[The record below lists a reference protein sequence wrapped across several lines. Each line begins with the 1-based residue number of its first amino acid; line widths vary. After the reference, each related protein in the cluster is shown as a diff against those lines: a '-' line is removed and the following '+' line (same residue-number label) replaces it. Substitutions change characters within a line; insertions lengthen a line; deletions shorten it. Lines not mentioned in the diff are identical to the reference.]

1 MDLFKKK
8 NSEIPITDSQQTF
21 QTDLLDSQGSLDGV
35 LSSQENILESN
46 PILAKKIVP
55 ADDSIDEDPV
65 RGKWERS
72 HEFVFA
78 LAGCAIGLG
87 NVWRFPYLCYKYG
100 GGSFMVAY
108 LFFLFLV
115 GVPMLM
121 LEVTMGQFMSRGGIE
136 VWNMVPISKGI
147 GFATLLVVVYI
158 NIYYIVI
165 LAWTLFYFFKSV
177 VALFTGHLPWTSCD
191 FKGASECCS
200 NIYNGSTLI
209 APEGC
214 SGDPI
219 YPEAEYF
226 SNNVLNI
233 TSGIDETGGM
243 NWTLFGFLI
252 LAWVIVFSMV
262 YKGVK
267 STGKAAYVT
276 STFPLLVLMALV
288 IRGVTLDGAY
298 NGLKYYIT
306 PDLDKLAQ
314 ADTWMAAASQIMF
327 SYSLCQGSLT
337 SLGSYNKWSFN
348 SIKWT
353 VKLSFLNSFAS
364 MFAGIAIFSILG
376 HLSSQTG
383 IPIEKVA
390 DKGPGLAFIAYPRA
404 LSTLRGSAIWNTLFF
419 LMLIMLGIASQCAQV
434 EGMITTIVD
443 LKQNFFKATKPI
455 RRQLFVALACFVC
468 FLLALPMVL
477 NSGMYY
483 FQLMDSYGASGMALM
498 IITILEV
505 VSVAWIYG
513 ADKYYDD
520 LEEMCYLSR
529 ARGRKNKKSNPK
541 KQGWRLFKYIWK
553 FITPSVLLL
562 CLIYSIATFEGPS
575 YDSLVTGHYE
585 YPTIGWVIAFGL
597 VCSTVCCIPIYALIL
612 LCKIKASG
620 NSYKIMFEPEY
631 PADHPRMIMTSS
643 SGHYYQIHSPQDGV
657 KESSRSENIVKD
669 VYQNDTIVKESD
681 GKEFDG
687 NFNDNIHK
695 QRLNSISS
703 PDLANDNSYNV
714 V

>member
-8 NSEIPITDSQQTF
+8 NTEIPITDSQQTF
-21 QTDLLDSQGSLDGV
+21 ETDLSDSQGSLGGI
-35 LSSQENILESN
+35 LASQDNVLESQKLRQN
-46 PILAKKIVP
+46 PE
-55 ADDSIDEDPV
+55 DEGGPQEPV

-165 LAWTLFYFFKSV
+165 LAWTLFYFCKSV
-177 VALFTGHLPWTSCD
+177 VAIFTGQLPWTTCD
-191 FKGASECCS
+191 FIGASACCS
-200 NIYNGSTLI
+200 NTYNGSVLV
-209 APEGC
+209 APDGC
-214 SGDPI
+214 DSDPI

-233 TSGIDETGGM
+233 TSGINETGGM

-288 IRGVTLDGAY
+288 IRGVTLDGAME
-298 NGLKYYIT
+298 GLKYYIT
-306 PDLDKLAQ
+306 PDLNKLVQ

-376 HLSSQTG
+376 HLSAQTG

-404 LSTLRGSAIWNTLFF
+404 LSTLPGSAIWNTLFF

-434 EGMITTIVD
+434 EGMITTMVD

-455 RRQLFVALACFVC
+455 RRQLFVALACFTC

-513 ADKYYDD
+513 VDKYYDD
-520 LEEMCYLSR
+520 LEQMCYESR
-529 ARGRKNKKSNPK
+529 ALDGKHKKSNPK

-562 CLIYSIATFEGPS
+562 CLIYSIVTFEGPS

-585 YPTIGWVIAFGL
+585 YPTIGWIIAFGL
-597 VCSTVCCIPIYALIL
+597 VFSTVCCIPIYAVIL
-612 LCKIKASG
+612 LCKVRNTG
-620 NSYKIMFEPEY
+620 TSYKIVFEPEY
-631 PADHPRMIMTSS
+631 PADHPRMP
-643 SGHYYQIHSPQDGV
+643 SGYYHPIHSSQTHGQ
-657 KESSRSENIVKD
+657 ESTKDSRSENIVKD
-669 VYQNDTIVKESD
+669 ACIVD
-681 GKEFDG
+681 GFVKSTDS
-687 NFNDNIHK
+687 NSNIHK
-695 QRLNSISS
+695 PRLNSISS
-703 PDLANDNSYNV
+703 PDLTSSYDNV
-714 V
+714 

>member
-8 NSEIPITDSQQTF
+8 NTEIPITDSQQTF
-21 QTDLLDSQGSLDGV
+21 QTDLLESQGSLDGV
-35 LSSQENILESN
+35 LSSQDNILESQKLDPATKEGRKDSPSE
-46 PILAKKIVP
+46 PI
-55 ADDSIDEDPV
+55 
-65 RGKWERS
+65 RGKWEKS

-108 LFFLFLV
+108 VFFLFLV

-165 LAWTLFYFFKSV
+165 LAWTLFYFVKSV
-177 VALFTGHLPWTSCD
+177 MAIFTGHLPWTSCD
-191 FKGASECCS
+191 FDGASECCS
-200 NIYNGSTLI
+200 NTYNGSVLI
-209 APEGC
+209 APNGC
-214 SGDPI
+214 DGDQI

-276 STFPLLVLMALV
+276 STFPLIVLMALV
-288 IRGVTLDGAY
+288 IRGITLDGAME
-298 NGLKYYIT
+298 GLKYYIT
-306 PDLDKLAQ
+306 PDINKLVQ

-376 HLSSQTG
+376 HLSAQTG
-383 IPIEKVA
+383 IPIENVA

-404 LSTLRGSAIWNTLFF
+404 LSTLPGSAIWNTLFF

-434 EGMITTIVD
+434 EGMITTMVD
-443 LKQNFFKATKPI
+443 LKQNFFMATKPI
-455 RRQLFVALACFVC
+455 RRQLFVALACFTC

-513 ADKYYDD
+513 VDRYYDD
-520 LEEMCYLSR
+520 LEQMCYESR
-529 ARGRKNKKSNPK
+529 ALDGKHKKSNPK

-553 FITPSVLLL
+553 YLTPSVLLL

-585 YPTIGWVIAFGL
+585 YPIIGWIIAFGL
-597 VCSTVCCIPIYALIL
+597 VCSTVCCIPIYAVIL
-612 LCKIKASG
+612 LCKVRSAGS
-620 NSYKIMFEPEY
+620 SYTIVFEPEY
-631 PADHPRMIMTSS
+631 PADHPRMP
-643 SGHYYQIHSPQDGV
+643 SGHYHKIHHTISSEDGV
-657 KESSRSENIVKD
+657 LCQDSRSENIVNDICKITLD
-669 VYQNDTIVKESD
+669 NDTAD
-681 GKEFDG
+681 GF
-687 NFNDNIHK
+687 NIHK

-703 PDLANDNSYNV
+703 PNLTNDSSYDNI
-714 V
+714 

>member
-8 NSEIPITDSQQTF
+8 NTEIPITDSQQTF
-21 QTDLLDSQGSLDGV
+21 ETDFLDSQGSLDGI
-35 LSSQENILESN
+35 LSSQDNVLESQN
-46 PILAKKIVP
+46 LQKFEKLAKNP
-55 ADDSIDEDPV
+55 EDTSTEEPT

-165 LAWTLFYFFKSV
+165 LAWTLFYFCKSV
-177 VALFTGHLPWTSCD
+177 VAIFTGHLPWTSCD
-191 FKGASECCS
+191 FKGASACCS
-200 NIYNGSTLI
+200 NEYNGSTLV
-209 APEGC
+209 APQGC
-214 SGDPI
+214 ESDPI

-233 TSGIDETGGM
+233 TSGINEIGGM

-276 STFPLLVLMALV
+276 STFPLVVLMALV
-288 IRGVTLDGAY
+288 IRGVTLDGAME
-298 NGLKYYIT
+298 GLKYYIT
-306 PDLDKLAQ
+306 PDLNKLVQ

-376 HLSSQTG
+376 HLSAQTG

-404 LSTLRGSAIWNTLFF
+404 LSTLPGSAIWNTLFF

-434 EGMITTIVD
+434 EGMITTMVD

-455 RRQLFVALACFVC
+455 RRQLFVALACFTC

-513 ADKYYDD
+513 VDKYYDD
-520 LEEMCYLSR
+520 LEQMCYESR
-529 ARGRKNKKSNPK
+529 ALDGKHKKSNPK

-562 CLIYSIATFEGPS
+562 CLIYSIVTFEGPS

-585 YPTIGWVIAFGL
+585 YPTIGWIIAFGL
-597 VCSTVCCIPIYALIL
+597 VFSTVCCIPIYAVIL
-612 LCKIKASG
+612 LCKVRSNG
-620 NSYKIMFEPEY
+620 TSYKIVFEPEY
-631 PADHPRMIMTSS
+631 PADHPRMPT
-643 SGHYYQIHSPQDGV
+643 GYYQPIHSQAAESAQD
-657 KESSRSENIVKD
+657 SRSENIVK
-669 VYQNDTIVKESD
+669 NACIVDGFVKSSD
-681 GKEFDG
+681 D
-687 NFNDNIHK
+687 NNNIHK

-703 PDLANDNSYNV
+703 PDLTSSCDNV
-714 V
+714 

>member
-8 NSEIPITDSQQTF
+8 NTEIPITDSQQTYE
-21 QTDLLDSQGSLDGV
+21 TDFLDSQGSLDGI
-35 LSSQENILESN
+35 LSSQDNVLESQN
-46 PILAKKIVP
+46 LQKFEKLAKNP
-55 ADDSIDEDPV
+55 EDTSTEEPT

-165 LAWTLFYFFKSV
+165 LAWTLFYFCKSV
-177 VALFTGHLPWTSCD
+177 VAIFTGHLPWTSCD
-191 FKGASECCS
+191 FKGASACCS
-200 NIYNGSTLI
+200 NEYNGSTLV
-209 APEGC
+209 APQGC
-214 SGDPI
+214 ESDPI

-233 TSGIDETGGM
+233 TSGINEIGGM

-276 STFPLLVLMALV
+276 STFPLVILMALV
-288 IRGVTLDGAY
+288 IRGVTLDGAME
-298 NGLKYYIT
+298 GLKYYIT
-306 PDLDKLAQ
+306 PDLNKLVQ

-353 VKLSFLNSFAS
+353 VKLSFLNSVAS

-376 HLSSQTG
+376 HLSAQTG

-404 LSTLRGSAIWNTLFF
+404 LSTLPGSAIWNTLFF

-434 EGMITTIVD
+434 EGMITTMVD

-455 RRQLFVALACFVC
+455 RRQLFVALACFTC

-513 ADKYYDD
+513 VDKYYDD
-520 LEEMCYLSR
+520 LEQMCYESR
-529 ARGRKNKKSNPK
+529 ALDGKHKKSNPK

-562 CLIYSIATFEGPS
+562 CLIYSIVTFEGPS

-585 YPTIGWVIAFGL
+585 YPTIGWIIAFGL
-597 VCSTVCCIPIYALIL
+597 VFSTVCCIPIYAVIL
-612 LCKIKASG
+612 LCKVRSNG
-620 NSYKIMFEPEY
+620 TSYKIVFEPEY
-631 PADHPRMIMTSS
+631 PADHPRMPT
-643 SGHYYQIHSPQDGV
+643 GYYQPIHSQAAESAQD
-657 KESSRSENIVKD
+657 SRSENIVK
-669 VYQNDTIVKESD
+669 NACIVDGFVKSSD
-681 GKEFDG
+681 D
-687 NFNDNIHK
+687 NNNIHK

-703 PDLANDNSYNV
+703 PDLTSSYDNV
-714 V
+714 

>member
-1 MDLFKKK
+1 M
-8 NSEIPITDSQQTF
+8 TDSQRTF
-21 QTDLLDSQGSLDGV
+21 ETDLSDSQGSLGGI
-35 LSSQENILESN
+35 LASQDNVLESQKLR
-46 PILAKKIVP
+46 PE
-55 ADDSIDEDPV
+55 DEDSPQEPV

-147 GFATLLVVVYI
+147 GFATLLVAVYI
-158 NIYYIVI
+158 NIYHIVI
-165 LAWTLFYFFKSV
+165 LAWTLFYFCKSV
-177 VALFTGHLPWTSCD
+177 MAIFTGHLPWTSCD
-191 FKGASECCS
+191 FTGASACCL
-200 NIYNGSTLI
+200 NTYNGSVLV
-209 APEGC
+209 APDGC
-214 SGDPI
+214 NSDPI

-288 IRGVTLDGAY
+288 IRGVTLDGAME
-298 NGLKYYIT
+298 GLKYYIT
-306 PDLDKLAQ
+306 PDLNKLVQ

-327 SYSLCQGSLT
+327 SYGVCQGSLT

-376 HLSSQTG
+376 HLSAQTG

-404 LSTLRGSAIWNTLFF
+404 LSTLPGSAIWNTLFF
-419 LMLIMLGIASQCAQV
+419 LMLIMLGFASQCAQV
-434 EGMITTIVD
+434 EAMITTMVD

-455 RRQLFVALACFVC
+455 RRQLFVALACFTC

-513 ADKYYDD
+513 VDKYYDD
-520 LEEMCYLSR
+520 LEQMCYESR
-529 ARGRKNKKSNPK
+529 ALDGKHKKSNPK

-585 YPTIGWVIAFGL
+585 YPTIGWIIAFGL
-597 VCSTVCCIPIYALIL
+597 VFSTVCCIPIYAVIL
-612 LCKIKASG
+612 LCKVKSNG
-620 NSYKIMFEPEY
+620 TSYKIVFEPEY
-631 PADHPRMIMTSS
+631 PSDHPRMPT
-643 SGHYYQIHSPQDGV
+643 GYYHPIHSSQTQKSTQD
-657 KESSRSENIVKD
+657 SRSENIVM
-669 VYQNDTIVKESD
+669 VLCD
-681 GKEFDG
+681 G
-687 NFNDNIHK
+687 IAMV
-695 QRLNSISS
+695 L
-703 PDLANDNSYNV
+703 
-714 V
+714 